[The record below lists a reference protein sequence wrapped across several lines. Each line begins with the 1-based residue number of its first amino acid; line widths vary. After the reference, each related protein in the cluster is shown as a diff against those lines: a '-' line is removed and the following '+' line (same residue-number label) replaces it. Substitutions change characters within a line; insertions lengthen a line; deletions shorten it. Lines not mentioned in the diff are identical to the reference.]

1 MCNASKKPMN
11 KKKLLFTGILIYAN
25 ESKLNLNDF
34 KSILP
39 SGIYTNSNESKIE
52 KFNLEYDKEY
62 LKITFGDGNT
72 GPRSPF
78 VFNTETQL
86 EEENPRN
93 KNQIEPKENF
103 AIVDFSTSFLWIS
116 NSKKR
121 NAIITFFKEKFNK
134 LNFVVKE
141 IYDETLF
148 IETLKK
154 IDNISVSV
162 VPNLWSNTNILNK
175 VMCEEINGYGASRAT
190 IKFDYEHTLTTE
202 FIKEKIR
209 NILNNKNSLKQI
221 VISGRD
227 ERNLGLILNTEGFAR
242 KIEIDASIDED
253 EMFIHDSVF
262 NNLISKIDNE
272 KL

>member
-1 MCNASKKPMN
+1 MN

-25 ESKLNLNDF
+25 ENKLNIDDF
-34 KSILP
+34 KKILP
-39 SGIYTNSNESKIE
+39 SGTYSNSNESKIE
-52 KFNLEYDKEY
+52 KFDLEYDKEY

-103 AIVDFSTSFLWIS
+103 AIIDFSKSFLWIS

-121 NAIITFFKEKFNK
+121 NVIITFLKEKFNK

-141 IYDETLF
+141 IYDESLF
-148 IETLKK
+148 IENLKK

-162 VPNLWSNTNILNK
+162 VPNLWSNTNILNE
-175 VMCEEINGYGASRAT
+175 VMCQEINGYGASRAT
-190 IKFDYEHTLTTE
+190 LKFDYDHVMTTE
-202 FIKEKIR
+202 FIREKIR
-209 NILNNKNSLKQI
+209 NIL
-221 VISGRD
+221 
-227 ERNLGLILNTEGFAR
+227 
-242 KIEIDASIDED
+242 KIKT
-253 EMFIHDSVF
+253 H
-262 NNLISKIDNE
+262 
-272 KL
+272 